1 MISADAIGYDVVYA
15 PPMTRFL
22 REVEEAG
29 ATSAGGISMLVFQG
43 IEGFEMATGQKAPVN
58 TMFSA
63 IERALKPS

>member
-1 MISADAIGYDVVYA
+1 
-15 PPMTRFL
+15 MTRFL